1 MNSTALSTHEMSLRR
16 EMVALGVPRGQ
27 TAGLAA
33 FVGLESPEDL
43 RQFLEDLD
51 GMYFM
56 HVMGVP
62 EALRASFI
70 NLHNAC
76 CLPEN
81 VWAPPPGY
89 EWQDVNW
96 QTFDF
101 ALALSIMEAFEQ

>member
-1 MNSTALSTHEMSLRR
+1 MSLRR
-16 EMVALGVPRGQ
+16 DMIALGVPRGQ

-33 FVGLESPEDL
+33 FIGVESREDL
-43 RQFLEDLD
+43 RQFLQILDDLL
-51 GMYFM
+51 FM

-76 CLPEN
+76 CLAEN

-96 QTFDF
+96 QTFDL
-101 ALALSIMEAFEQ
+101 ALALSIMEAFGQQ